1 MQPHCK
7 SRNSCTG
14 NRNSPEQ
21 KHPWNQGQGGSWTE
35 ADRLLGLN
43 VDKWG
48 QDSRQAPSR
57 GPHSKYQRKVPVLL
71 TSSKETTGN
80 TPEYSVFLNR
90 VCPQERLLKS
100 LTSWGKNT
108 IQLEHPPAILSHLK
122 GEKTW
127 EAPVGF
133 TVQRP
138 RITQHWD
145 PKATPSISHHQ
156 ISTGLFT
163 QTLYPVITPGYQEKK
178 IYEQLQEPQQTLEPD
193 SDTVKVLV
201 TQLC

>member
-1 MQPHCK
+1 MDSHTLTTFISWSS
-7 SRNSCTG
+7 SRFSQWSAKNLLMLLAEG
-14 NRNSPEQ
+14 RE
-21 KHPWNQGQGGSWTE
+21 KELFWNMP
-35 ADRLLGLN
+35 D
-43 VDKWG
+43 
-48 QDSRQAPSR
+48 
-57 GPHSKYQRKVPVLL
+57 
-71 TSSKETTGN
+71 
-80 TPEYSVFLNR
+80 YSIVLNR

-108 IQLEHPPAILSHLK
+108 IQLEHPLAILSHLK

-156 ISTGLFT
+156 ISAGLFT